1 MSKLTTAILVIV
13 LIFFIVG
20 FIAGDYHCTVHFC
33 NMMLSGVQFITEV
46 VKTEAKGIT
55 IVFSTITGIIA

>member
-1 MSKLTTAILVIV
+1 MSRLTTAIIVIV
-13 LIFFIVG
+13 LIFFVVG
-20 FIAGDYHCTVHFC
+20 VVAGNYHCTVHFC